1 MERERGKFIRT
12 WTWRCDEREAERRGG
27 PGIARE
33 FLRRV
38 DDGNTV
44 EATMND

>member
-1 MERERGKFIRT
+1 MERERVKFIRT
-12 WTWRCDEREAERRGG
+12 WTRCDERVAERGGG